1 MPASCVMFSIGRRPN
16 AMPEQKAFYEYG
28 KAVESLKDTIQK
40 IRKYS
45 IYEFGE
51 PYLRL
56 TKSERKC
63 LISAMDLAGQIH
75 TVRQKRAA
83 CRAWMI
89 PSHERICENCA
100 YESTHPCATPCS
112 ECFRFPFTPAYEG
125 FSDNWEPRKERE

>member
-1 MPASCVMFSIGRRPN
+1 MKLT
-16 AMPEQKAFYEYG
+16 PEQKAFYEYG
-28 KAVESLKDTIQK
+28 KAAESFRGTIQK

-51 PYLRL
+51 PYFRL

-63 LISAMDLAGQIH
+63 LILAMDLAGQIH

-83 CRAWMI
+83 CRPWMI

-100 YESTHPCATPCS
+100 HEGTRPLEMPCS
-112 ECFRFPFTPAYEG
+112 DCLRNQSVYCEEG
-125 FSDNWEPRKERE
+125 NAGDRDNWEPRKEGE

>member
-1 MPASCVMFSIGRRPN
+1 MT
-16 AMPEQKAFYEYG
+16 PEQKASYEYG

-83 CRAWMI
+83 CRVWVHPMRRRC
-89 PSHERICENCA
+89 SNCKHELMQYKFCA
-100 YESTHPCATPCS
+100 ACVH
-112 ECFRFPFTPAYEG
+112 EG
-125 FSDNWEPRKERE
+125 WPVYWEPRKEGE

>member
-16 AMPEQKAFYEYG
+16 VTPEQKASYEYG

-83 CRAWMI
+83 CRVWVHPMRRRC
-89 PSHERICENCA
+89 SNCKHELMQYKFCA
-100 YESTHPCATPCS
+100 ACVH
-112 ECFRFPFTPAYEG
+112 EG
-125 FSDNWEPRKERE
+125 WPVYWEPRKEGE

>member
-1 MPASCVMFSIGRRPN
+1 MKLT
-16 AMPEQKAFYEYG
+16 PEQKAFYEYG

-51 PYLRL
+51 PYSRL

-83 CRAWMI
+83 CRIKCGQCVHFSADEWG
-89 PSHERICENCA
+89 PRRDGCLKRCCGVKSARCA
-100 YESTHPCATPCS
+100 VGCRY
-112 ECFRFPFTPAYEG
+112 
-125 FSDNWEPRKERE
+125 WEPRKEGK

>member
-1 MPASCVMFSIGRRPN
+1 MT
-16 AMPEQKAFYEYG
+16 PEQKASYEYG

-83 CRAWMI
+83 CRAFMV
-89 PSHERICENCA
+89 SND
-100 YESTHPCATPCS
+100 CS
-112 ECFRFPFTPAYEG
+112 KCIHFPNKYPGWKCVGCKWDISYKIVK
-125 FSDNWEPRKERE
+125 SRWEPRKEASND